1 MREKR
6 EREKKVCERERERER
21 EREKARDFHYLL
33 TLILTGGVISDPI

>member
-6 EREKKVCERERERER
+6 EREKKVCERER